1 LQLAEPEGHVR
12 AFVDEGPALAGLLR
26 AALDARQSGSQDVPR
41 TVSAPYLRK
50 LLAALEHHPQTRPPS
65 RPAAPDPAG
74 VTPALEPL
82 TEREREVLVLIAAG
96 KSNRQIAAELVVT
109 EGTVKTHLTH
119 VYRKLDAHS
128 RTQALVRGRE
138 LDLI

>member
-1 LQLAEPEGHVR
+1 VA
-12 AFVDEGPALAGLLR
+12 
-26 AALDARQSGSQDVPR
+26 
-41 TVSAPYLRK
+41 
-50 LLAALEHHPQTRPPS
+50 
-65 RPAAPDPAG
+65 
-74 VTPALEPL
+74 PALEPL